1 MTPSDW
7 RTIHER
13 YLENSYYP
21 CDFEWKNM
29 VLPNV
34 GIRSRGSQSRS
45 PIKPSIGLDF
55 GKYTSGQR
63 LLGLKSLIL
72 RNVNQDAS
80 MMHERLAESLFARLG
95 LPHSRESHAR
105 LYVNGDY
112 AGVYLIVEAIDSR
125 FLQTQVGEDTG
136 YLYDY
141 TLVSG
146 YRFQYLGADPALYV
160 PTRFDPKTHADN
172 PDTEGLIETIR
183 LVNEA
188 SDDQFYSVVSPRID
202 LDDFVA
208 HAATEQALAQWDG
221 LMGINGMNNFYLYR
235 WSRSRQ
241 AMFFVWDQ
249 DGAFTSLDWSIWQGT
264 QENVLMRRALNVP
277 QLGALYLDMIRNA
290 ADAMGGAD
298 GWLARE
304 IDRIYSQI
312 RDSVYED
319 AFKLCR
325 GAEGIAPCTNE
336 EFEQDVMRLRSFAA
350 SRAAILTAEA
360 DAAQQTG
367 RPKINLKPDSLT
379 NLGSGDMAVTAGS
392 LARLRV
398 SLPLGGTIS
407 AAAIPLPTE
416 LAGVTVKTAAGP
428 AQLIEAGP
436 EGIVFVIP
444 EELSCAP
451 QPLVVSVKDQQS
463 SSILADVMPTAS
475 GILGVIHADG
485 RIVSAQAPAQAGE
498 WLSVYATA
506 VWPGR
511 MASPPGPVQL
521 LLNGKPMA
529 IQWMGRAPGLMAMQQ
544 INFQVPEGIA
554 ASDAVPLLITM
565 DSEPG
570 KRFEIAVR

>member
-7 RTIHER
+7 LTIHDR
-13 YLENSYYP
+13 YRENTYYP
-21 CDFEWKNM
+21 CDFEWKNI

-55 GKYTSGQR
+55 GKFTSGQR
-63 LLGLKSLIL
+63 FLGLKSLIL
-72 RNVNQDAS
+72 RNLNQDAS

-105 LYVNGDY
+105 LYVNGEY
-112 AGVYLIVEAIDSR
+112 AGVYLVVEAIDSR

-141 TLVSG
+141 TLLSG
-146 YRFQYLGADPALYV
+146 FRFQYLGADPALYV
-160 PTRFDPKTHADN
+160 PAIFDPKTHADD
-172 PDTEGLIETIR
+172 PDTEGLVETIR

-188 SDDQFYSVVSPRID
+188 SDDEFSSVVSPRID
-202 LDDFVA
+202 LNDFVA
-208 HAATEQALAQWDG
+208 HVAAEQALAQWDG

-277 QLGALYLDMIRNA
+277 QLRTLYLDMIGGA
-290 ADAMGGAD
+290 ADAMGATG
-298 GWLARE
+298 GWLAQE
-304 IDRIYSQI
+304 IDRVYSQI

-325 GAEGIAPCTNE
+325 GADDIVPCTNE
-336 EFEQDVMRLRSFAA
+336 EFEQEVVRLRDFAA
-350 SRAAILTAEA
+350 NRAAILTAEA
-360 DAAQQTG
+360 DADRQTY
-367 RPKINLKPDSLT
+367 RPPIHLKPDSLT

-392 LARLRV
+392 LARIRL
-398 SLPLGGTIS
+398 SLPLSETIS
-407 AAAIPLPTE
+407 AAIPLPAE
-416 LAGVTVKTAAGP
+416 LAGVIVKTAAGP

-436 EGIVFVIP
+436 DGIVFVVP

-451 QPLVVSVKDQQS
+451 QPLLVSVQDKPS
-463 SSILADVMPTAS
+463 NSILADVMPTAS
-475 GILGVIHADG
+475 GIFGVIHADG
-485 RIVSAQAPAQAGE
+485 RIVTAQSPAQAGE
-498 WLSVYATA
+498 WLSVYATG
-506 VWPGR
+506 VWPGQ
-511 MASPPGPVQL
+511 MASPPKPVQVL
-521 LLNGKPMA
+521 LHGEPVA
-529 IQWMGRAPGLMAMQQ
+529 IQWMGRAPGFTAMQQ
-544 INFQVPEGIA
+544 INIQVPEGIGPSA
-554 ASDAVPLLITM
+554 AVPLLITM